1 MGLTAWRATCTWQY
15 FAGGQKIAE
24 FNNNGAQPGATV
36 THQVSFGGLTGKQ
49 KILAVRNIVDTAN
62 AFYACIDVNVG

>member
-49 KILAVRNIVDTAN
+49 KILAVWNIVDTAN